1 MSYHVGTGRRARSWP
16 YLMVAPAVILYLVMS
31 RGPSIATSFFSATDA
46 TGLPGLPVNFVGLD
60 NYREFLTLGARAQ
73 ENLDAIFRTF
83 IFMFVVTAVQFTLG
97 LFVSLLLNMGLKG
110 TRFFRTLF
118 FLPVILGVTIQG
130 LMWTLFLYP
139 LGGPMQS
146 FLDIFGIQSLFL
158 GGQPMEAFA
167 WVIVVQIWS
176 NLGFTMVIFLA
187 GLQTIPEEVY
197 ESARIDGASRWQ
209 AFKNVTWPLLTPAV
223 NTNLVLTIIG
233 SLQAWR
239 LFLVLIGYRPGTQV
253 MGYLVYAEA
262 FGQTSGSTTVSSFRQ
277 GYGAA
282 AAMILFLIVLVIGI
296 TTQFLL
302 RRREARLTG

>member
-1 MSYHVGTGRRARSWP
+1 MSYHFGTGRRAKAWP
-16 YLMVAPAVILYLVMS
+16 YLMLAPAVLLYVVFAL
-31 RGPSIATSFFSATDA
+31 GPSIATSFFSFTDA
-46 TGLPGLPVNFVGLD
+46 SGLPGLPVNFVGLD
-60 NYREFLTLGARAQ
+60 NYREFLTLGAKAQ
-73 ENLDAIFRTF
+73 ENFDAIFRTF
-83 IFMFVVTAVQFTLG
+83 VFMIAVTSVQFTLG
-97 LFVSLLLNMGLKG
+97 LFVALLLNQGLRG
-110 TRFFRTLF
+110 TAFFRTLF

-139 LGGPMQS
+139 LGGPLQS
-146 FLDIFGIQSLFL
+146 FLELFGIQSLFL
-158 GGQPMEAFA
+158 GGQPTEAFA

-223 NTNLVLTIIG
+223 NTNLILTIIG
-233 SLQAWR
+233 SLQAWQ
-239 LFLVLIGYRPGTQV
+239 LFLVLTGYRPGTQV

-262 FGQTSGSTTVSSFRQ
+262 FGQTSGSTTTSSFRQ

-282 AAMILFLIVLVIGI
+282 AAMILFLIVLALGI
-296 TTQFLL
+296 TTQYLL

>member
-1 MSYHVGTGRRARSWP
+1 MSYHFGTGWRARSWP
-16 YLMVAPAVILYLVMS
+16 YLMMAPAVILYLVLS
-31 RGPSIATSFFSATDA
+31 LGPSIATAFFSATDA
-46 TGLPGLPVNFVGLD
+46 TGLPGLPVNYVGLD
-60 NYREFLTLGARAQ
+60 NYQEFLTLGARAQ
-73 ENLDAIFRTF
+73 ENIDAIVRTL
-83 IFMFVVTAVQFTLG
+83 IFMVAVTTIQFSLG

-146 FLDIFGIQSLFL
+146 LLNFFGTESLFL

-197 ESARIDGASRWQ
+197 ESARIDGASRWD

-233 SLQAWR
+233 SLQAWQ
-239 LFLVLIGYRPGTQV
+239 LFLVLLGYRPGTQV
-253 MGYLVYAEA
+253 MGYVVYAEA
-262 FGQTSGSTTVSSFRQ
+262 FGQTTGSTTVNSFRQ

>member
-1 MSYHVGTGRRARSWP
+1 M
-16 YLMVAPAVILYLVMS
+16 LAPAVILYLVLS
-31 RGPSIATSFFSATDA
+31 LGPSIATSFFSATDA
-46 TGLPGLPVNFVGLD
+46 TGLPGLPVNFVGLE

-83 IFMFVVTAVQFTLG
+83 IFMFVVTAIQFTLG

-139 LGGPMQS
+139 LGGPMKS

-233 SLQAWR
+233 SLQAWQ

-262 FGQTSGSTTVSSFRQ
+262 FGQTTGSTTVNSFRQ

-282 AAMILFLIVLVIGI
+282 AAMILFVIVLVIGI

>member
-1 MSYHVGTGRRARSWP
+1 MSYHFGTGWRARSWP
-16 YLMVAPAVILYLVMS
+16 YLMMAPAVILYLVLS
-31 RGPSIATSFFSATDA
+31 LGPSIATAFFSATDA
-46 TGLPGLPVNFVGLD
+46 TGLPGLPINYVGLD

-73 ENLDAIFRTF
+73 ENIDAIGRTL
-83 IFMFVVTAVQFTLG
+83 IFMVVVTTIQFSLG

-146 FLDIFGIQSLFL
+146 ILDVFGIQSLFL

-209 AFKNVTWPLLTPAV
+209 AFKNVTWPLLV
-223 NTNLVLTIIG
+223 EI
-233 SLQAWR
+233 QAEA
-239 LFLVLIGYRPGTQV
+239 LIGRN
-253 MGYLVYAEA
+253 
-262 FGQTSGSTTVSSFRQ
+262 SGKSS
-277 GYGAA
+277 
-282 AAMILFLIVLVIGI
+282 
-296 TTQFLL
+296 
-302 RRREARLTG
+302 